1 MLRQDYQK
9 TKKVYEGE
17 RRGWKGF
24 KRLLMKAQPEDKDAL
39 RVILELYRGLIV
51 KESSIEGTFDEDLM
65 QNLYDTLLACIRHF
79 HI

>member
-1 MLRQDYQK
+1 MWAMLRQDYQK

-39 RVILELYRGLIV
+39 RVILELYKGKAPS
-51 KESSIEGTFDEDLM
+51 KEG
-65 QNLYDTLLACIRHF
+65 AG
-79 HI
+79 